1 MGLEIILSQTE
12 KDKYHHINYMW
23 NLKKYIQ
30 MNIFPKSNRP
40 IDIENKVMGKKKKN
54 KVMVTKGKSEGR
66 WEG

>member
-1 MGLEIILSQTE
+1 
-12 KDKYHHINYMW
+12 
-23 NLKKYIQ
+23 

-40 IDIENKVMGKKKKN
+40 IDIENKVMEKKKQEN